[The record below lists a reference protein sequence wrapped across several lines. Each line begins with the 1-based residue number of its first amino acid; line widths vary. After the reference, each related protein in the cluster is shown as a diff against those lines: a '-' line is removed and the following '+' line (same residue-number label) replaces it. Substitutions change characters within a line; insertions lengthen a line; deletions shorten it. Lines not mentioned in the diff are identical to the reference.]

1 VKILVTGATGFVGRH
16 FVPRISE
23 LHEVTCVVRGR
34 AAAGELGTA
43 KTIVADLTDPAFTD
57 LLPSDVEVVV
67 HLAQA
72 YLPFPERAHDLFL
85 VNAASTH
92 HLAEFSRRTG
102 VRRVVFASSGSVY
115 RPSREPLREDSAT
128 VPPAYHP
135 ATKLIGEMILRQYES
150 YFSVASLRLFAP
162 YGPGQVDRLIPRLFE
177 GIAAGTPVTLSRGG
191 EPRINPIHVDDLV
204 AILERA
210 VEDTASYTV
219 NVAGPRAVSIRDLAE
234 MIGTIIGRTPA
245 FVERDGDVAGDFV
258 ADTSLMQQLF
268 DVAELTSP
276 ERGLQTMV
284 GVATT
289 RAH

>member
-1 VKILVTGATGFVGRH
+1 MKILVTGATGFVGRH

-23 LHEVTCVVRGR
+23 HHEVTCVVRGK

-43 KTIVADLTDPAFTD
+43 KMIVADLTDPGFTK
-57 LLPSDVEVVV
+57 LLPSDLDVVV

-72 YLPFPERAHDLFL
+72 YLPFPERAGDLFL
-85 VNAASTH
+85 VNAASAH
-92 HLAEFSRRTG
+92 HLAEFSRRTD

-115 RPSREPLREDSAT
+115 RPSGEPLREDSPT

-135 ATKLIGEMILRQYES
+135 ATKLIGEMIFAQYAS
-150 YFSVASLRLFAP
+150 YFSVANLRLFAP
-162 YGPGQVDRLIPRLFE
+162 YGPGQVDRLIPRMFE

-191 EPRINPIHVDDLV
+191 EPRINPIHVDNLV
-204 AILERA
+204 AILELA

-234 MIGTIIGRTPA
+234 MIGTIVGRTPT

-258 ADTSLMQQLF
+258 ADTSLMRELF
-268 DVAELTSP
+268 DVAELTP
-276 ERGLQTMV
+276 LERGLRTMV
-284 GVATT
+284 GVATS